1 MNSIDRSRALPPSLS
16 KHLLKVL
23 NDLKVGEEIKIK
35 LSGSG
40 KKLIILT
47 NKKIYEEFNLLD
59 IE

>member
-1 MNSIDRSRALPPSLS
+1 MNSIDPIRALPPSLS

>member
-1 MNSIDRSRALPPSLS
+1 LS

-23 NDLKVGEEIKIK
+23 KDLKVGEEIKIK